1 MLFLMKVKKIEDFY
15 QLGLS
20 GSKVAP
26 PIGLNNGLNLRF
38 YRYLH
43 DPVVNFSFHSILSIF
58 KLIIR
63 FWTIWSKIVANA
75 CRFGLQPRG

>member
-1 MLFLMKVKKIEDFY
+1 MKSQWEIFNLENQIAINNYFFMLFLMEVKKIEDFY

-20 GSKVAP
+20 GSKAAP
-26 PIGLNNGLNLRF
+26 PIGLHNGLNLRF

-58 KLIIR
+58 KLII
-63 FWTIWSKIVANA
+63 
-75 CRFGLQPRG
+75 